1 MNLKSSILIWIG
13 CFSTAFFLLGCEE
26 DNSHNTFSPTIPS
39 VIYPNDNLPT
49 PARIELGKKL
59 FFDPILSQSGTIS
72 CGSCHKPAFAFA
84 DNVSKSMGENGLSLR
99 NSPGLF
105 NISSRSSYFMDGGA
119 LTLELAVISPIED
132 HTEMAL
138 NVLNASERLRQ
149 SEYYSKL
156 SKQAY
161 RRLPD
166 PYVIS
171 RALSAYIRS
180 ITSHGS
186 RYDRYLAGNKHALS
200 KSEIDGMKLFF
211 SKKTMC
217 SSCHSGQNFTDDK
230 FYNVG
235 LYTDYFD
242 LGKTRVT
249 MQPEDNGKFRTPSLR
264 KLNKTQPYMHDGS
277 MSLHQ
282 VLQHYNTGGFPHGN
296 KDSRIKP
303 LNLSE
308 EEINNLAAY
317 LLSL

>member
-1 MNLKSSILIWIG
+1 LTLKSSILIWIG
-13 CFSTAFFLLGCEE
+13 CFSTAFFLLGCEGG
-26 DNSHNTFSPTIPS
+26 NLHNAVSSTIPS

-49 PARIELGKKL
+49 PARIELGEKL

-72 CGSCHKPAFAFA
+72 CGSCHKLVFAFA

-156 SKQAY
+156 SKLAY

-171 RALSAYIRS
+171 RALSVYIRN
-180 ITSHGS
+180 ITSYSS
-186 RYDRYLAGNKHALS
+186 RYDRYLAGNKHVLS

-211 SKKTMC
+211 SEKTMC
-217 SSCHSGQNFTDDK
+217 SSCHSGQNFTDNQ

-235 LYTDYFD
+235 LYTDYPD
-242 LGKTRVT
+242 LGKSRVT
-249 MQPEDNGKFRTPSLR
+249 MMPEDIGKFRTPSLR
-264 KLNKTQPYMHDGS
+264 NLSKTKPYMHDGS
-277 MSLHQ
+277 MNLNQ
-282 VLQHYNTGGFPHGN
+282 VLEHYNKGGFSHRN
-296 KDSRIKP
+296 KDARIKP

-308 EEINNLAAY
+308 EELNNLAAY